1 MLLEAVLLPK
11 KSYQT
16 WFNLTPKILSSSL
29 ERRLRVIALTL
40 LLLLMKVKDH
50 EERRNAK

>member
-50 EERRNAK
+50 EEKRNVK